1 MKQEYSSADTSLN
14 QVSRAY
20 TAYQS
25 KVGFKRG
32 SYILDYGGGKYD
44 AAVRYMSQFGCTV
57 KVYDP
62 FNRSDAHNR
71 AVLRYSREH
80 RPDYII
86 NANVLNVIKE
96 NVIVDEVVQNIARL
110 CGPYTLCIFCVYEGN
125 GSGHGTRTTKGWQ
138 RNQKTSSYVPV
149 IERYFGMVE
158 RKFNLIFA
166 WRPRA

>member
-20 TAYQS
+20 TTYQS

-44 AAVRYMSQFGCTV
+44 AAVGFMRQFGCTV

-62 FNRSDAHNR
+62 FNRSEAHNR
-71 AVLRYSREH
+71 AVISYSREH

-96 NVIVDEVVQNIARL
+96 NDIVDDVVKNISRL
-110 CGPYTLCIFCVYEGN
+110 AGKDTLCIFCVYEGS
-125 GSGHGTRTTKGWQ
+125 GTGHGTRTTKGWQ
-138 RNQKTSSYVPV
+138 RNQRTASYVPV
-149 IERYFGMVE
+149 IQRYFKNVE
-158 RKFNLIFA
+158 RRYNLIFA
-166 WRPRA
+166 WKS